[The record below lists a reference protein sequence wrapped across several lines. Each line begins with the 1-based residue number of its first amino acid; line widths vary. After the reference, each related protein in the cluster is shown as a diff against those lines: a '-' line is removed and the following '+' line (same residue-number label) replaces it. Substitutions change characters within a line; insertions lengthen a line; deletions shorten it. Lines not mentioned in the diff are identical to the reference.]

1 MTCLCQAL
9 SRCWKHAS
17 YLSPWSLP
25 SRENQC
31 QARCLWC
38 LAQNVAGSGVLR
50 KVFRRGGHMSCL
62 VLSQEETSP
71 PPEDKSSL
79 RCQKWEESRARDQ
92 SLGGKG
98 RAKNGPP
105 VKQALMTEGP
115 GVLQSVVLQ
124 RVRRDLV
131 TKQQQQRAVAEGG
144 IRTWVTGRR

>member
-1 MTCLCQAL
+1 MLHTCPCGAC
-9 SRCWKHAS
+9 R
-17 YLSPWSLP
+17 PV
-25 SRENQC
+25 RTN
-31 QARCLWC
+31 ARQGVCGAWLRMWLGVGC
-38 LAQNVAGSGVLR
+38 SG
-50 KVFRRGGHMSCL
+50 KSFPDEGTCL

-98 RAKNGPP
+98 KAKNGLP

-115 GVLQSVVLQ
+115 GMLQSVVLQ
-124 RVRRDLV
+124 RVRHDLV
-131 TKQQQQRAVAEGG
+131 TKQQQQWAVAEGG